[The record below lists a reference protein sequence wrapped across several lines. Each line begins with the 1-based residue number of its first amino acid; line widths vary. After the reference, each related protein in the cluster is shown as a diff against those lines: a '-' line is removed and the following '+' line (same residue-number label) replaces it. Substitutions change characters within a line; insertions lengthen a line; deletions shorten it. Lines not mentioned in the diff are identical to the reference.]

1 VGRARVTHHWSTVH
15 HIHKQGMEGKSAWI
29 RFMCYAK
36 AMAFVSI
43 SMCTCGQVHVR
54 KQAGKVSTAN
64 RKFQCIV

>member
-36 AMAFVSI
+36 SH
-43 SMCTCGQVHVR
+43 GLRQHKHVHMR
-54 KQAGKVSTAN
+54 SGTRA
-64 RKFQCIV
+64 